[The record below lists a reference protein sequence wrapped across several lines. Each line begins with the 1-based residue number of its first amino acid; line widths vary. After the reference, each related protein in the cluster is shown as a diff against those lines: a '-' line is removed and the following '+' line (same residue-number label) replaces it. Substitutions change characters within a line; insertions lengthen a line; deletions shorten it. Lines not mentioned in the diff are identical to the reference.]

1 MTLDAIDFRDPDLYA
16 KGFPHELFARLR
28 REDPLH
34 WSPEAGGRGFWC
46 VTKYDDVVAV
56 SKNPHV
62 FSSARALGGHR
73 IFDENEVGIAG
84 LGAEKTEAPFISMD
98 PPEHNRYRRMLSPSF
113 GPSQLA
119 LLAPM
124 IRERVSALLDRL
136 GDRREC
142 EFVTEVAA
150 ELPIQV
156 LAELLGIPQS
166 DRLKLFD
173 WSNALIAED
182 DPELRKSPEQ
192 LASDMGEMT
201 EYAAHLWDQRVA
213 HPGKDL
219 ISALATSR
227 VDGEA
232 MTKEQYLGTFILII
246 VGGNET
252 TRNSISGGVL
262 ALSDFPDQRRR
273 LLDDPSLVETAAN
286 EIVRWVCPIMH
297 MRRTAAVDTELRGK
311 PVRKGDKLILWYAS
325 ANRDE
330 DAFAAADRFDVGRD
344 GPQQLGF
351 GIGQH
356 FCLGARLALL
366 QLRSFF
372 SEFLRRYPEAHV
384 TSPPRLVRSN
394 FVHGFKD
401 LSVRLR

>member
-1 MTLDAIDFRDPDLYA
+1 MTLDAIDLRDPDLYA

-34 WSPEAGGRGFWC
+34 WSPEAGRRGFWC
-46 VTKYDDVVAV
+46 VTKYEDVVAV
-56 SKNPHV
+56 SKNPQV

-113 GPSQLA
+113 GPAQLA

-156 LAELLGIPQS
+156 LAELLGIPQA

-182 DPELRKSPEQ
+182 DPELRKSPDQ

-201 EYAAHLWDQRVA
+201 AYAAHLWDQRVEQ
-213 HPGKDL
+213 PGKDL
-219 ISALATSR
+219 ISLLATSR

-262 ALSDFPDQRRR
+262 ALSEFPEQRRR
-273 LLDDPSLVETAAN
+273 LRDDPSLVETAAN
-286 EIVRWVCPIMH
+286 EIVRWVSPIMH
-297 MRRTAAVDTELRGK
+297 MRRTARVDTELRGK
-311 PVRKGDKLILWYAS
+311 AVRRGDKLILWYAS
-325 ANRDE
+325 GNRDE
-330 DAFAAADRFDVGRD
+330 EAFAAADRFDVGRD
-344 GPQQLGF
+344 GPPQLGF

-372 SEFLRRYPEAHV
+372 AEFLRRYPEAQV

>member
-1 MTLDAIDFRDPDLYA
+1 MTLENVDFRDPDLYA

-28 REDPLH
+28 REDPVH

-56 SKNPHV
+56 SKNPQV
-62 FSSARALGGHR
+62 FSSARARGGHR
-73 IFDENEVGIAG
+73 IFDEHVVGIAG

-98 PPEHNRYRRMLSPSF
+98 PPEHNRYRRLLSPSF
-113 GPSQLA
+113 GPSRLTK
-119 LLAPM
+119 LEPR
-124 IRERVSALLDRL
+124 IRERVRALLDRL

-166 DRLKLFD
+166 DRMKLFD

-201 EYAAHLWDQRVA
+201 EYAAHLWEQRVA
-213 HPGKDL
+213 QPGDDL
-219 ISALATSR
+219 ISALANSR

-262 ALSDFPDQRRR
+262 ALSEFPEQRQR
-273 LLDDPSLVETAAN
+273 LLDDPGLVETAAN
-286 EIVRWVCPIMH
+286 EIVRWVTPIMH

-311 PVRKGDKLILWYAS
+311 KIRAGDKLILWYAS

-330 DAFAAADRFDVGRD
+330 DAFAAPDRLDVGRD

-372 SEFLRRYPEAHV
+372 GEFLRRYPQAQV
-384 TSPPRLVRSN
+384 TATPRLVRSN
-394 FVHGFKD
+394 FVYGFKD
-401 LSVRLR
+401 LAVRLR

>member
-1 MTLDAIDFRDPDLYA
+1 
-16 KGFPHELFARLR
+16 
-28 REDPLH
+28 
-34 WSPEAGGRGFWC
+34 
-46 VTKYDDVVAV
+46 
-56 SKNPHV
+56 
-62 FSSARALGGHR
+62 
-73 IFDENEVGIAG
+73 
-84 LGAEKTEAPFISMD
+84 PFISMD
-98 PPEHNRYRRMLSPSF
+98 PPEHNRYRRMLSPNF

-119 LLAPM
+119 PLAIQ
-124 IRERVSALLDRL
+124 IRERVTALLDRL

-156 LAELLGIPQS
+156 LAELLGIPQA
-166 DRLKLFD
+166 DRMKIFD

-182 DPELRKSPEQ
+182 DPELRKPPEQ

-201 EYAAHLWDQRVA
+201 EYAGRLWDERIA
-213 HPGKDL
+213 RPGKDL
-219 ISALATSR
+219 ISALANSR

-262 ALSDFPDQRRR
+262 ALSDFPEQRRR
-273 LLDDPSLVETAAN
+273 LIDDPKLVDTAAN
-286 EIVRWVCPIMH
+286 EIVRWVSPIMH
-297 MRRTAAVDTELRGK
+297 MRRSATVDTELRGK
-311 PVRKGDKLILWYAS
+311 TVRKGDKLILWYAS

-330 DAFAAADRFDVGRD
+330 EAFANADRFDVGRD

-372 SEFLRRYPEAHV
+372 AEFLRRFPEAHV
-384 TSPPRLVRSN
+384 IGEPRLVRSN

-401 LSVRLR
+401 LTVRLR

>member
-1 MTLDAIDFRDPDLYA
+1 MTLDTIDFRDPDLYA
-16 KGFPHELFARLR
+16 KGFPEDLFARLR
-28 REDPLH
+28 REDPVH

-56 SKNPHV
+56 SKNPQL
-62 FSSARALGGHR
+62 FSSARANGGHR

-98 PPEHNRYRRMLSPSF
+98 PPEHNRYRRLLSPSF

-119 LLAPM
+119 LLGPQ

-156 LAELLGIPQS
+156 LAELLGVPQA
-166 DRLKLFD
+166 DRMKLFD

-182 DPELRKSPEQ
+182 DPDLRKSPEQ

-201 EYAAHLWDQRVA
+201 EYAAHLWDERIA
-213 HPGKDL
+213 RPGKDL
-219 ISALATSR
+219 ISVLANSR

-262 ALSDFPDQRRR
+262 ALSEFPEQRRR
-273 LLDDPSLVETAAN
+273 LLDDPALVETAAN

-297 MRRTAAVDTELRGK
+297 MRRTATADTELRGK
-311 PVRKGDKLILWYAS
+311 AIRKGDKLILWYAS

-330 DAFAAADRFDVGRD
+330 DAFAAANRFDVGRD

-372 SEFLRRYPEAHV
+372 GEFLRRYPEARV
-384 TSPPRLVRSN
+384 VGSPRLVRSN

-401 LSVRLR
+401 LAVRLR